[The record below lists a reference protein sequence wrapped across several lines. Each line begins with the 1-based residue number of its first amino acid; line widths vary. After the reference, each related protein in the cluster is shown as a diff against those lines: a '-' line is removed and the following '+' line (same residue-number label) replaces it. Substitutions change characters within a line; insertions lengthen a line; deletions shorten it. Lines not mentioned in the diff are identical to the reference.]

1 MDVVRQLL
9 LLGRRAG
16 PAAANREDGRTD
28 APDPDRAGPVGLD
41 RAGDASPPINPVS
54 VWSPSQMRGRG
65 RLFALVWLAYLVPT
79 FQTAWALP
87 NPARRFIGLVIVVLF
102 AALYVRVFYLAR
114 AYKWTGNGQ
123 LSPVERW
130 WIIALSA
137 FLTVLGCAVIG
148 EEGLAFTV
156 YLAVMCV
163 LILPMPAAG
172 ILVALIMGGAY
183 LAPHAVPGWNQNTH
197 GLVFS
202 IFLGALAIWGI
213 GQMIA
218 RNRQLALANEEI
230 SSLAVSQERLR
241 FSRDLHDILG
251 HSLTVITLK
260 AELAGRLIQ
269 TDPARAEREIA
280 EVEQLARTALA
291 DVRATAA
298 GYRNLS
304 LAAELASARTALDTA
319 GIEAEL
325 AGAVDDVPTER
336 LELFGWAVREGVTNV
351 VRHSGARHCRV
362 TVDSSAVEITDDGTG
377 PGRCVAGN
385 GLTGLRE
392 RAEAAGA
399 RLLVDGTDQ
408 GGFRLRVGW

>member
-1 MDVVRQLL
+1 VDVVRQLL
-9 LLGRRAG
+9 LLGRRAEAR
-16 PAAANREDGRTD
+16 PAGQAGSTGTG
-28 APDPDRAGPVGLD
+28 DPDGLADGAGRV
-41 RAGDASPPINPVS
+41 INPVG

-79 FQTAWALP
+79 FKEAWALP
-87 NPARRFIGLVIVVLF
+87 DPVRRVVGLVVVVLF

-114 AYKWTGNGQ
+114 AYRWTGHGQ
-123 LSPVERW
+123 LGPVERW

-163 LILPMPAAG
+163 LILPMPVAG
-172 ILVALIMGGAY
+172 ILVAVIMGGSY
-183 LAPHAVPGWNQNTH
+183 LAPHTVPGWDQNGH

-202 IFLGALAIWGI
+202 IFLAALAIWGI
-213 GQMIA
+213 SQMIA
-218 RNRQLALANEEI
+218 RNRQLALAHEEI
-230 SSLAVSQERLR
+230 TSLAVSQERLR

-269 TDPARAEREIA
+269 ADPDRAGGEIA

-304 LAAELASARTALDTA
+304 LAAELASARTVLDSA

-362 TVDSSAVEITDDGTG
+362 TVDASAVEITDDGTG

-399 RLLVDGTDQ
+399 RLLVDGPDQ